1 MEQFTYR
8 TNLRQ
13 NDKLWAVQETPE
25 NHTYVVFL
33 KITAHCDYD
42 MKVHLFTYL
51 LTYLL
56 TIKTRKALT

>member
-25 NHTYVVFL
+25 NHTSVVFL
-33 KITAHCDYD
+33 EITAHCDYD

-51 LTYLL
+51 LTYLQ
-56 TIKTRKALT
+56 